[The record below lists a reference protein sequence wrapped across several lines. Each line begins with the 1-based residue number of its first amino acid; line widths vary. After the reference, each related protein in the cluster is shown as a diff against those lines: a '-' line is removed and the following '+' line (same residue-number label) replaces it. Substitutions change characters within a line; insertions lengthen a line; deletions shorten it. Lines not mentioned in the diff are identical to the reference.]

1 MRTENETITLKGD
14 DALDALKEIEYIL
27 ISLRDIG
34 RYYYLRPSAPPTSGT
49 SVEYALET
57 TRFIDDN
64 GICSRLAKVRSI
76 LSSTFDDELGSD
88 QMDDIERAVQNLKYW
103 RKPGD

>member
-34 RYYYLRPSAPPTSGT
+34 RYYYLRPSAPPTSDT

-76 LSSTFDDELGSD
+76 LSSTFDDELDND
-88 QMDDIERAVQNLKYW
+88 QMDDIERAVQDLKYW